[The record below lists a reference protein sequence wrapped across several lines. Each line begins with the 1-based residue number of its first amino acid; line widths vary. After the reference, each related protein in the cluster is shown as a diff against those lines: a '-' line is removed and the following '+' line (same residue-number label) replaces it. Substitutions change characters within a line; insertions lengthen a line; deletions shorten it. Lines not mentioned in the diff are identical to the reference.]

1 MRDWGDILATIAV
14 ALAILLVTG
23 ALIAGL
29 VWSWQNAEDKRDC
42 RRARGAV
49 TETNNA
55 EWHCVGA
62 TPEPK

>member
-23 ALIAGL
+23 AVVAGL

-42 RRARGAV
+42 RRHSGTV
-49 TETNNA
+49 VEVGNA

-62 TPEPK
+62 TPEAR